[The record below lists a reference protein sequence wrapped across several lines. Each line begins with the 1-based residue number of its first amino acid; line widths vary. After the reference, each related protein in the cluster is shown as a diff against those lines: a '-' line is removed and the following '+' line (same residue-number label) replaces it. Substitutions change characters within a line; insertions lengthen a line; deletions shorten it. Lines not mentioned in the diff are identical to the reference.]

1 MGSVINRN
9 NISFMTVGF
18 ASIKKEKEL
27 VCGYYVVPYPVG
39 FISIQKVFFLPVNA
53 QYSVLAQG
61 YVNDASA
68 PILELLGQYFEKS
81 KYLRP
86 EDYPK
91 ILEKI
96 KQTIDLLEG
105 A

>member
-1 MGSVINRN
+1 MCAATMLFPIRLVLSV
-9 NISFMTVGF
+9 F
-18 ASIKKEKEL
+18 KK
-27 VCGYYVVPYPVG
+27 
-39 FISIQKVFFLPVNA
+39 FFFLPVNA